1 MQCIELIAYAELYG
15 NDRLVQ
21 ASLAKKPLQCATL
34 LDRLIIY
41 MELIDIGC
49 NLTHDSFDSDR
60 KEVIEAASQAGV
72 AQIIVTGASA
82 EGSQAAYQ
90 LASEWPL
97 QLFAT
102 AGVHPHRASQYDS
115 EADSLI
121 RDLAGRNGVVAIG
134 ETGLDYFRDFSPRKA
149 QRSSF
154 EQQIQIA
161 IETGLPLFLH
171 QRDAHDD
178 FIAILK
184 EYRDHLSEV
193 VVHCFTGTKPEM
205 YECLD
210 LDCFIGITGWICD
223 ERRGTHM
230 KEYMKDIPS
239 NRLMIETDAPYLK
252 PRSLRPKIKS
262 HRNEPR
268 LLPWILGTLA
278 ACRGEHPEKLAETT
292 TGNARAFFRLS

>member
-1 MQCIELIAYAELYG
+1 
-15 NDRLVQ
+15 
-21 ASLAKKPLQCATL
+21 
-34 LDRLIIY
+34 

-72 AQIIVTGASA
+72 VQIIVTGASA

-102 AGVHPHRASQYDS
+102 AGVHPHRASQYDN
-115 EADSLI
+115 ETDSLI

-134 ETGLDYFRDFSPRKA
+134 ETGLDYFRDFSPRKE
-149 QRSSF
+149 QCSSF
-154 EQQIQIA
+154 EQQVQIA
-161 IETGLPLFLH
+161 IETKLPLFLH

-178 FIAILK
+178 FVAIVK
-184 EYRDHLSEV
+184 EYRDHLSDV
-193 VVHCFTGTKPEM
+193 VVHCFTGTKPQL

-230 KEYMKDIPS
+230 KEYMQDIPS
-239 NRLMIETDAPYLK
+239 NRLMIETDSPYLK
-252 PRSLRPKIKS
+252 PRNLRPKIRS
-262 HRNEPR
+262 HRNEPC

-278 ACRGEHPEKLAETT
+278 ACRDEHPAALAETT
-292 TGNARAFFRLS
+292 TRNARAFFRLS